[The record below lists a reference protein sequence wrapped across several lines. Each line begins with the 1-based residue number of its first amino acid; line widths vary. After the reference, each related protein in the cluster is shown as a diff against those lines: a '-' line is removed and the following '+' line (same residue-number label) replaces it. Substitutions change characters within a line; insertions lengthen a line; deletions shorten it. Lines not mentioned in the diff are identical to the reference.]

1 MGAVLSPF
9 GSAAG
14 STWISKLGLVAAPFP
29 IEMLNNTTINL
40 TNGFLIAALVRPIAG
55 QITNLGLMVTTASIT
70 PTGVNVM
77 ALYSG
82 AGVLLGQTGD
92 LSSTWSGATPGT
104 YVEAAISG
112 GPVSVSGS
120 SDYYIAA
127 LGHNTT
133 PPGIG
138 VFFAGAGVAYPSV
151 KGNVPVIA
159 DSGHATLPASFTPA
173 SAGVG
178 TAGYWFVAS

>member
-1 MGAVLSPF
+1 MSGVLSPF
-9 GSAAG
+9 GAG
-14 STWISKLGLVAAPFP
+14 ASDTWVAKLSLAAAPFP
-29 IEMLNNTTINL
+29 IEMINNTTITL
-40 TNGFLIAALVRPIAG
+40 TNGFFIAALVRPISG
-55 QITNLGLMVTTASIT
+55 LITNLGAFITSASIT
-70 PTGVNVM
+70 PTGVNGM
-77 ALYSG
+77 GLYSG

-104 YVEAAISG
+104 YVEAPISG
-112 GPVSVSGS
+112 GPVSVSTS
-120 SDYYIAA
+120 ADYYVAA

-138 VFFAGAGVAYPSV
+138 VFFAGAGVSYPAV

-159 DSGHATLPASFTPA
+159 DSGHATMPTSFNPAT
-173 SAGVG
+173 AGVG

>member
-1 MGAVLSPF
+1 MSGVLSPF
-9 GSAAG
+9 GTAGG
-14 STWISKLGLVAAPFP
+14 STWMTKLGLVAAPFP
-29 IEMLNNTTINL
+29 EEMINNTTINL
-40 TNGFLIAALVRPIAG
+40 TNGFFIAALVRPIG
-55 QITNLGLMVTTASIT
+55 GLVTNLGLFITTASIT
-70 PTGVNVM
+70 PTGVNGM
-77 ALYSG
+77 GLYSS

-104 YVEAAISG
+104 YVEAPISG
-112 GPVSVSGS
+112 GPVSVSTGS
-120 SDYYIAA
+120 NYYIAA

-138 VFFAGAGVAYPSV
+138 VFFAGAGVSYPAV

-159 DSGHATLPASFTPA
+159 DSGHATMPASFTPA

-178 TAGYWFVAS
+178 MAGYWFVAS